1 MIVRVGGG
9 QLARRIG
16 FLTGLLLAAL
26 IVAGPAVTWAADEQT
41 KREDRPARGI
51 AIYSEFSGVVVP
63 VGESVRMDLTVE
75 NKGKQ
80 DEVVA
85 LKLSNVPK
93 GWKASLKGGSFTVT
107 GVAVPDGK
115 TRTLSFSAEP
125 EKGVGPGTYDFGI
138 EGLTADGKLKANYAI
153 VVTSRERSRLGTE
166 DIQITTSYPVLRGQT
181 DATFE
186 FSLDVN
192 NKMDA
197 DRTFTLA
204 AQAPEKW
211 EINFK
216 PGYEQKQ
223 ISSLRIR
230 GNSNQTVAVSVT
242 PPKDATAGEYP
253 VLVRITAG
261 ESKAEAK
268 LMVVLTGIYKLEA
281 ATPTGIL
288 STEAVTGKPT
298 TVSLLVKNTGSAVNR
313 NVNLSSFKPEN
324 WKVEF
329 KPEKLESLEPNQIK
343 QVEATITPAATA
355 LVGDYSV
362 GLMVDGEKSSSKTV
376 EMRVTVKAPTA
387 WGWIGVGLIAVVIA
401 GMGGLFAWLG
411 RR

>member
-1 MIVRVGGG
+1 MIGWVGKRNI
-9 QLARRIG
+9 AMHAG
-16 FLTGLLLAAL
+16 FLAAFL
-26 IVAGPAVTWAADEQT
+26 VAAVTLFGPTVAPAADEQA
-41 KREDRPARGI
+41 KRDDRPARGV
-51 AIYSEFSGVVVP
+51 AIYSDFSGVVVP

-75 NKGKQ
+75 NKGRQ

-85 LKLSNVPK
+85 LKLASVPK

-125 EKGVGPGTYDFGI
+125 EKGVGPGTYQFGI
-138 EGLTADGKLKANYAI
+138 EGVTADTKLTANYTITVMA
-153 VVTSRERSRLGTE
+153 RERSRLGGD

-186 FSLDVN
+186 FSLEVN
-192 NKMDA
+192 NKTDA
-197 DRTFTLA
+197 DRTFNLA

-242 PPKDATAGEYP
+242 PPKDTTSGEYP
-253 VLVRITAG
+253 ILVRISSG

-281 ATPTGIL
+281 ATPTGIM

-313 NVNLSSFKPEN
+313 TVNLSSFKPEN

-329 KPEKLESLEPNQIK
+329 KPEKIEALEPNQIK

-387 WGWIGVGLIAVVIA
+387 WGWIGVGLIAVVIG

>member
-1 MIVRVGGG
+1 MIVRAGGR
-9 QLARRIG
+9 QLLQRTG
-16 FLTGLLLAAL
+16 FVAGLLVAAL
-26 IVAGPAVTWAADEQT
+26 VLTGPAVVSAADEQA
-41 KREDRPARGI
+41 KRDDRPARGI

-75 NKGKQ
+75 NKGRQ

-85 LKLSNVPK
+85 LKLTSVPK

-125 EKGVGPGTYDFGI
+125 DKGVGPGTYQFGI
-138 EGLTADGKLKANYAI
+138 EGVTADTKLTANYTIA
-153 VVTSRERSRLGTE
+153 VMTRERSRLGGD

-192 NKMDA
+192 NKMDV
-197 DRTFTLA
+197 DRTFNLA

-223 ISSLRIR
+223 ISSLRIK

-242 PPKDATAGEYP
+242 PPKDATSGEYP
-253 VLVRITAG
+253 ILVRISSG

-288 STEAVTGKPT
+288 STDAVTGKPT

-313 NVNLSSFKPEN
+313 TINLSSFKPEN

-329 KPEKLESLEPNQIK
+329 KPEKIEALEPNQIK
-343 QVEATITPAATA
+343 QVEATITPASTA

-387 WGWIGVGLIAVVIA
+387 WGWIGVGLIAVVIG

>member
-1 MIVRVGGG
+1 MIGCLGGRHVVQQTGVLVGI
-9 QLARRIG
+9 LM
-16 FLTGLLLAAL
+16 TAL
-26 IVAGPAVTWAADEQT
+26 ILAGPAVVSAADEQA
-41 KREDRPARGI
+41 KRADRPPRGI
-51 AIYSEFSGVVVP
+51 AIYSDFSGVVVP
-63 VGESVRMDLTVE
+63 VGESVRMELTVE
-75 NKGKQ
+75 NKGRQ
-80 DEVVA
+80 DEIVA
-85 LKLSNVPK
+85 LKLTNVPK

-125 EKGVGPGTYDFGI
+125 DKGLSPGTYQFGI
-138 EGLTADGKLKANYAI
+138 EGVTPDTKLAANYTIAVI
-153 VVTSRERSRLGTE
+153 TRERSRLGGD

-192 NKMDA
+192 NKTDA
-197 DRTFTLA
+197 DRTFNLA

-242 PPKDATAGEYP
+242 PPKDTTAGEYP
-253 VLVRITAG
+253 ILVRISSG

-329 KPEKLESLEPNQIK
+329 KPEKLEALDPGQLK

-387 WGWIGVGLIAVVIA
+387 WGWIGVGLIAVVIG

>member
-1 MIVRVGGG
+1 V
-9 QLARRIG
+9 QHA
-16 FLTGLLLAAL
+16 GLLVGIVLSAL
-26 IVAGPAVTWAADEQT
+26 IVAGPTVAFAADET
-41 KREDRPARGI
+41 AKRDDRPARGI
-51 AIYSEFSGVVVP
+51 AIYSDYSGVVVP
-63 VGESVRMDLTVE
+63 VGENVRMDLTVE
-75 NKGKQ
+75 NKGRQ
-80 DEVVA
+80 DELVA
-85 LKLSNVPK
+85 LKLTSVPK
-93 GWKASLKGGSFTVT
+93 GWRASLKGGSFTVT

-115 TRTLSFSAEP
+115 NRTLSFSAEP
-125 EKGVGPGTYDFGI
+125 EKGVGPGTYQFGI
-138 EGLTADGKLKANYAI
+138 EGVTADGKLTANYAI
-153 VVTSRERSRLGTE
+153 VVTTRERSRLGAD

-192 NKMDA
+192 NKIDV
-197 DRTFTLA
+197 DRTFNLA

-223 ISSLRIR
+223 ISSLRIK
-230 GNSNQTVAVSVT
+230 GNSSQTVAVSVT
-242 PPKDATAGEYP
+242 PPKDATSGEYP
-253 VLVRITAG
+253 ILVRINSG

-268 LMVVLTGIYKLEA
+268 LMVVLTGIYKLDA
-281 ATPTGIL
+281 ATATGIL
-288 STEAVTGKPT
+288 STDAVTGKPT

-313 NVNLSSFKPEN
+313 NISLSSFKPEN

-329 KPEKLESLEPNQIK
+329 KPEKIEALDPNQTK
-343 QVEATITPAATA
+343 QIEATITPAATA

-387 WGWIGVGLIAVVIA
+387 WGWIGVGLIALVIG

>member
-1 MIVRVGGG
+1 MIVRVVGR
-9 QLARRIG
+9 QLVKRIN
-16 FLTGLLLAAL
+16 FLTSLLVAAL
-26 IVAGPAVTWAADEQT
+26 IVAGPVVAWAADEPP
-41 KREDRPARGI
+41 KRDDRPARGI

-75 NKGKQ
+75 NKGRQ

-85 LKLSNVPK
+85 LKLATVPK

-115 TRTLSFSAEP
+115 TRTLAFSAEP
-125 EKGVGPGTYDFGI
+125 EKGLAPATYEFGI
-138 EGLTADGKLKANYAI
+138 EGVTADGKLKATYTIA
-153 VVTSRERSRLGTE
+153 VTSRERSRLGTE

-192 NKMDA
+192 NKTDA
-197 DRTFTLA
+197 DRTFSLA
-204 AQAPEKW
+204 AQAPERW

-253 VLVRITAG
+253 VLVRISSG

-329 KPEKLESLEPNQIK
+329 KPEKLEALEPNQLK
-343 QVEATITPAATA
+343 QIEATITPAATA

-376 EMRVTVKAPTA
+376 EMRVTVKASTA
-387 WGWIGVGLIAVVIA
+387 WGWIGVGLIVVVIG

>member
-329 KPEKLESLEPNQIK
+329 KPEKLEALEPNQIK

>member
-1 MIVRVGGG
+1 MIVRAGGR
-9 QLARRIG
+9 QVAQRTRI
-16 FLTGLLLAAL
+16 LTRLLVVAL
-26 IVAGPAVTWAADEQT
+26 ILAGPAVAFAADET
-41 KREDRPARGI
+41 AKRDDRPARGI
-51 AIYSEFSGVVVP
+51 AIYSDYSGVVVP
-63 VGESVRMDLTVE
+63 VGENVRMDLTVE
-75 NKGKQ
+75 NKGRQ
-80 DEVVA
+80 DELVA
-85 LKLSNVPK
+85 LKLTSVPK
-93 GWKASLKGGSFTVT
+93 GWRASLKGGSFTVT

-115 TRTLSFSAEP
+115 NRTLSFSAEP
-125 EKGVGPGTYDFGI
+125 EKGVGPGTYQFGI
-138 EGLTADGKLKANYAI
+138 EGVTADGKLTANYAI
-153 VVTSRERSRLGTE
+153 VVTTRERSRLGAD

-192 NKMDA
+192 NKIDV
-197 DRTFTLA
+197 DRTFNLA

-223 ISSLRIR
+223 ISSLRIK
-230 GNSNQTVAVSVT
+230 GNSSQTVAVSVT
-242 PPKDATAGEYP
+242 PPKDATSGEYP
-253 VLVRITAG
+253 ILVRINSG

-268 LMVVLTGIYKLEA
+268 LMVVLTGIYKLDA
-281 ATPTGIL
+281 ATATGIL
-288 STEAVTGKPT
+288 STDAVTGKPT

-313 NVNLSSFKPEN
+313 NISLSSFKPEN

-329 KPEKLESLEPNQIK
+329 KPEKIEALDPNQTK
-343 QVEATITPAATA
+343 QIEATITPAATA

-387 WGWIGVGLIAVVIA
+387 WGWIGVGLIALVIG

>member
-1 MIVRVGGG
+1 MIVRAG
-9 QLARRIG
+9 RRS
-16 FLTGLLLAAL
+16 LTQSAGVLAAL
-26 IVAGPAVTWAADEQT
+26 LTVALVMGWPGMGSAADEPA
-41 KREDRPARGI
+41 KRDDRPARGI

-75 NKGKQ
+75 NKGRQ
-80 DEVVA
+80 DEVVG
-85 LKLSNVPK
+85 LKLTNVPK

-115 TRTLSFSAEP
+115 TRTLSFNAEP
-125 EKGVGPGTYDFGI
+125 DKGVGPGTYDFGI
-138 EGLTADGKLKANYAI
+138 EGVTADGKLKATYAI
-153 VVTSRERSRLGTE
+153 AVASRERSRLGAE

-192 NKMDA
+192 NKTDA
-197 DRTFTLA
+197 DRTFNLA

-253 VLVRITAG
+253 ILVRISSG

-268 LMVVLTGIYKLEA
+268 LTVVLTGIYKLEA

-298 TVSLLVKNTGSAVNR
+298 TVSLMIKNTGSAVNR
-313 NVNLSSFKPEN
+313 NISLSSFKPEN

-329 KPEKLESLEPNQIK
+329 KPEKLEALEPNQIK
-343 QVEATITPAATA
+343 QVEATITPATTA

-362 GLMVDGEKSSSKTV
+362 GLMVDGEKSSNKTV
-376 EMRVTVKAPTA
+376 EMRVTVRAPTA

>member
-1 MIVRVGGG
+1 MIVRVGGR
-9 QLARRIG
+9 QLAQRTG
-16 FLTGLLLAAL
+16 FLTGLLAAAL
-26 IVAGPAVTWAADEQT
+26 VLAGSAVAWAADEQP
-41 KREDRPARGI
+41 KRDDRPARGI

-75 NKGKQ
+75 NKGRQ

-85 LKLSNVPK
+85 LKLTSVPK

-125 EKGVGPGTYDFGI
+125 EKGVGTGTYQFGI
-138 EGLTADGKLKANYAI
+138 EGVTADTKLTANYTI
-153 VVTSRERSRLGTE
+153 VVTARERSRLGGD

-192 NKMDA
+192 NKTDA
-197 DRTFTLA
+197 DRTFNLA

-242 PPKDATAGEYP
+242 PPKDTTAGEYP
-253 VLVRITAG
+253 ILVRVSSG

-313 NVNLSSFKPEN
+313 NINLSSFKPEN

-329 KPEKLESLEPNQIK
+329 KPEKLEALDPNQMK
-343 QVEATITPAATA
+343 QIEATITPAATA

-362 GLMVDGEKSSSKTV
+362 GLMVDGEKASSKTV

-387 WGWIGVGLIAVVIA
+387 WGWIGVGLIAVVIG